1 MMLWLEVVATLTGV
15 VSRRVIFKRWGWST
29 EAKSKVENDKSLRK
43 PRVMW
48 RA

>member
-15 VSRRVIFKRWGWST
+15 VSRRVVFKQWGRSA
-29 EAKSKVENDKSLRK
+29 EAKSKVENDKSLQK

>member
-1 MMLWLEVVATLTGV
+1 MLWLEVVATLTGV

-29 EAKSKVENDKSLRK
+29 EAKSKVEKDKSLRK
-43 PRVMW
+43 SRVMW